1 VVRRDALSDPKSIDA
16 FVDYAGSR
24 TPA

>member
-1 VVRRDALSDPKSIDA
+1 VVRRDALLDPGSIDA

-24 TPA
+24 APA